1 MKEAIQFLKELQQE
15 LKTQDVDCQAAPRFW
30 VVGDYKWVEAN
41 EGNAERYSVY
51 LPNAAESYPVKDYIE
66 NAKEDGEFSVD
77 QLKKLDECNNDYG
90 EILEWIQK
98 YEDEGAELFPE
109 KKVHIKKDNTF
120 FITKEEAKK
129 HIKANSHHYTSEAHT
144 YAMTAWRAAKV
155 AKLWE
160 ILQEFD
166 WESVEIKKEGTIQKE
181 KEQTFQ
187 KRYDY
192 HISQKYEAMAGNYD
206 GWSISTD
213 ARNHHALSASLVYQD
228 ALTAGIRL
236 EAEGD

>member
-1 MKEAIQFLKELQQE
+1 MNEAIQFLRRLQQE

-41 EGNAERYSVY
+41 GGNAERYSVY

-66 NAKEDGEFSVD
+66 NAKEDGEFSGD
-77 QLKKLDECNNDYG
+77 QLKELDECNNDYD

-166 WESVEIKKEGTIQKE
+166 WESVEIKKEGTVRKE

-192 HISQKYEAMAGNYD
+192 HISQKYEAMAGNYAD
-206 GWSISTD
+206 WSSNTD
-213 ARNHHALSASLVYQD
+213 AVKHHAMSASLVYQD
-228 ALTAGIRL
+228 ALTVGIRL
-236 EAEGD
+236 KAEGD